1 MKRGSVL
8 AIAMVVGVGFAP
20 AEALAYVPVSQL
32 EDLTP
37 DHWSYAAIKALVE
50 KYQVLEGNPDRTF
63 RGARTLTR
71 YELAAALAR
80 VMAKVEGM
88 ITSATGAPLGPDPMV
103 NPEDLRTIAR
113 LQREFRDEL
122 EVLKGRV
129 DAIDARL
136 KAVETRTRL
145 AGELRYEA
153 RDWLGASPLAVA
165 PFGEYRLRHRVDLTT
180 DLRDD
185 LSTVAALGWDVYGAR
200 MAGNAFA
207 TTQGANATATD
218 MYVQRAYLRY
228 QPGPF
233 RVHAGLFNLAE
244 VWTLGSSF
252 RSPFQQRYWQEALGG
267 YGFVGTPGMSL
278 NGGGTLTRMLGAG
291 GGAAPN
297 SNPVWW
303 LAGTDVVRQS
313 LDPNFAAP
321 NFPLANFSAAAQGEA
336 GPFTAG
342 VAISQPGVSGRDPAR
357 LAALGLPDSLPQPEL
372 YPNGA
377 RLVAQVGADF
387 GAVRAQVAARVP
399 SSFVDDPG
407 VANKTLT
414 AAVDLGSEAFGLS
427 LQAVGRSAFTGNFRL
442 EKASAQLGSD
452 DLLGTGFGLGVGAV
466 GGTVMNTALATP
478 FGSGLTPAFGF
489 ATANPS
495 RSLLDGTSGLDYLS
509 YGLTLKLPGLG
520 FFPSFTLAAQQTAGP
535 GMGAAMGS
543 GLTLATEL
551 ALKDWPRLNLAY
563 SSGKFNPLDPAT
575 PTVDNSLLGSGLVS
589 HEQLSATMVVP
600 F

>member
-1 MKRGSVL
+1 MKRWSVL
-8 AIAMVVGVGFAP
+8 AIAMSVAVGIAP
-20 AEALAYVPVSQL
+20 APAWAYVPVSQL
-32 EDLTP
+32 QDLTP

-88 ITSATGAPLGPDPMV
+88 ISSATGAPLGNDPMV

-129 DAIDARL
+129 DAIDTRL

-145 AGELRYEA
+145 AGEMRYEA
-153 RDWLGASPLAVA
+153 RDWLGAAPMASA
-165 PFGEYRLRHRVDLTT
+165 PFAEYRLRHRIDLTT

-185 LSTVAALGWDVYGAR
+185 LTTVAALGWDVYGAR
-200 MAGNAFA
+200 MSGNAFA
-207 TTQGANATATD
+207 TNQAGTGTVTD

-228 QPGPF
+228 QPGPV
-233 RVHAGLFNLAE
+233 RVNVGLLNLSE

-252 RSPFQQRYWQEALGG
+252 RSPFQQSFWREGLGG
-267 YGFVGTPGMSL
+267 YGFVGTPGMTVD
-278 NGGGTLTRMLGAG
+278 GGGTLTRMLPQG
-291 GGAAPN
+291 GGPAPN

-303 LAGTDVVRQS
+303 LSGTDVVRQA
-313 LDPNFAAP
+313 LDPNSAAP
-321 NFPLANFSAAAQGEA
+321 AYPLANFTAAAQGEA
-336 GPFTAG
+336 GPFSAG
-342 VAISQPGVSGRDPAR
+342 VAINQPGVAGRDVTR
-357 LAALGLPDSLPQPEL
+357 LGALGLPDSLPQPEL
-372 YPNGA
+372 YANGS

-387 GAVRAQVAARVP
+387 GAVRAQLAARVP
-399 SSFVDDPG
+399 HSFLDDAG
-407 VANKTLT
+407 VANKTVT

-427 LQAVGRSAFTGNFRL
+427 LQAVGRTAFTGNFRL

-452 DLLGTGFGLGVGAV
+452 DLLGTGFGLGIGAV

-478 FGSGLTPAFGF
+478 FGSGIPAFGF
-489 ATANPS
+489 SAGNPN
-495 RSLLDGTSGLDYLS
+495 RSLLDGTSGMDYLS
-509 YGLTLKLPGLG
+509 YGLTVRLPGIG
-520 FFPSFTLAAQQTAGP
+520 FFPSFTVAAQQTAGP
-535 GMGAAMGS
+535 GMGPAIGS

-563 SSGKFNPLDPAT
+563 STGKFNPLDPAT
-575 PTVDNSLLGSGLVS
+575 PTVDNGLLGSGLAS